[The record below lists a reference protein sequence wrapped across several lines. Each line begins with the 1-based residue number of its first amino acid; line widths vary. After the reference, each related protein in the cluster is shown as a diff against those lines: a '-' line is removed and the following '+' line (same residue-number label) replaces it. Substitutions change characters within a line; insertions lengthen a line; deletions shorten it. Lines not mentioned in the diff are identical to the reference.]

1 MDDRVINANWN
12 TKIKNKYYSDIVI
25 YTNTKDNKIV
35 DIVQTSASM
44 NIQIESINLL
54 NKSDK
59 NIYSLEVV
67 ISSLDDMNKYLK
79 ELRKIQNVV
88 EVERIMQ

>member
-35 DIVQTSASM
+35 DIVQASSSM

-59 NIYSLEVV
+59 NIYSLEII
-67 ISSLDDMNKYLK
+67 ISSIDEMDKYLK

>member
-1 MDDRVINANWN
+1 MDDRVISASWN

-59 NIYSLEVV
+59 NIYSLEVI
-67 ISSLDDMNKYLK
+67 ISSSDEMDKYLK
-79 ELRKIQNVV
+79 D
-88 EVERIMQ
+88 

>member
-59 NIYSLEVV
+59 NIYSLEVI
-67 ISSLDDMNKYLK
+67 ISSSDEMDKYLK

>member
-1 MDDRVINANWN
+1 
-12 TKIKNKYYSDIVI
+12 
-25 YTNTKDNKIV
+25 
-35 DIVQTSASM
+35 M

-59 NIYSLEVV
+59 NIYSVEVV
-67 ISSLDDMNKYLK
+67 ISSVDEMDKYLK
-79 ELRKIQNVV
+79 ELRKIQNIV

>member
-67 ISSLDDMNKYLK
+67 ISSLDEMNKYLK

>member
-1 MDDRVINANWN
+1 MDDRVISANWN

-67 ISSLDDMNKYLK
+67 ISSLDEMNKYLK

>member
-1 MDDRVINANWN
+1 MGFACYLLN
-12 TKIKNKYYSDIVI
+12 YSDIII

-35 DIVQTSASM
+35 DIVQVSSSM

-59 NIYSLEVV
+59 NIYSVEVV
-67 ISSLDDMNKYLK
+67 ISSVDEMDKYLK
-79 ELRKIQNVV
+79 ELRKIQNIV
-88 EVERIMQ
+88 EVERIMQWE